1 MKLNRS
7 MNSVMSA
14 ARSIEVRATAKSD
27 TTILKAYKAFQRIC
41 DVEKK
46 YSTHVLDYSNALIN
60 VNTALI
66 EIEEAIE
73 SVGRHG
79 AKYFEDE
86 FIQNSADILDR
97 SCPDITGQINAM
109 YNNIATLEQLN
120 TIYLSAQA
128 VKDRIMMYCITQSD
142 CPTKEKEDAKSS
154 VSNNTMSSIK
164 YEKSSIKVE
173 KPDLMSESTDDTL
186 KKEIAAY
193 EKSRKHRGGQPK
205 VDINE

>member
-7 MNSVMSA
+7 MSNVMTA

-46 YSTHVLDYSNALIN
+46 YSTSVLDYSNALIIAN
-60 VNTALI
+60 NALI

-79 AKYFEDE
+79 TKYFEDE

-128 VKDRIMMYCITQSD
+128 VKDRIMMQYI
-142 CPTKEKEDAKSS
+142 
-154 VSNNTMSSIK
+154 MIRL
-164 YEKSSIKVE
+164 
-173 KPDLMSESTDDTL
+173 PD
-186 KKEIAAY
+186 
-193 EKSRKHRGGQPK
+193 
-205 VDINE
+205 

>member
-7 MNSVMSA
+7 MSNVMTA
-14 ARSIEVRATAKSD
+14 AHVIEMRATAKSD

-46 YSTHVLDYSNALIN
+46 YSTSVLDYP
-60 VNTALI
+60 NTLVIANNALI

-73 SVGRHG
+73 SVGRYG
-79 AKYFEDE
+79 VKYFEDE

-120 TIYLSAQA
+120 TIYVAAQA
-128 VKDRIMMYCITQSD
+128 VKDRILMYNILD
-142 CPTKEKEDAKSS
+142 PKEKEKTNVTNATSS
-154 VSNNTMSSIK
+154 VSNDVTSSVK
-164 YEKSSIKVE
+164 YEKAYPTD
-173 KPDLMSESTDDTL
+173 KP
-186 KKEIAAY
+186 
-193 EKSRKHRGGQPK
+193 RKHRGGQPK
-205 VDINE
+205 IEINE

>member
-7 MNSVMSA
+7 MNSVMNA
-14 ARSIEVRATAKSD
+14 ARSIEVRATVKSD

-46 YSTHVLDYSNALIN
+46 YSTSMLDYSNTLVIAN
-60 VNTALI
+60 NALI

-79 AKYFEDE
+79 TKYFEDE

-128 VKDRIMMYCITQSD
+128 VKDRIMMHMITQSD
-142 CPTKEKEDAKSS
+142 DLNKEKEDAKSF

-164 YEKSSIKVE
+164 YEK
-173 KPDLMSESTDDTL
+173 PDLMSESTDDKL

>member
-1 MKLNRS
+1 MKLNRY
-7 MNSVMSA
+7 MNPTMNA
-14 ARSIEVRATAKSD
+14 ANVIEMRATVKSD

-41 DVEKK
+41 DVERK
-46 YSTHVLDYSNALIN
+46 YSTHMLDYSNALIIAN
-60 VNTALI
+60 NALI

-97 SCPDITGQINAM
+97 SYPDITGQINAM
-109 YNNIATLEQLN
+109 YNNISTLEQLN

-142 CPTKEKEDAKSS
+142 CPNKEKENAKSS
-154 VSNNTMSSIK
+154 L
-164 YEKSSIKVE
+164 KVE
-173 KPDLMSESTDDTL
+173 KPDLMSESASTDKL
-186 KKEIAAY
+186 KDVIAAHG
-193 EKSRKHRGGQPK
+193 KRRGGQPK

>member
-7 MNSVMSA
+7 MSNVMNA
-14 ARSIEVRATAKSD
+14 AHVIEMRATAKSD

-46 YSTHVLDYSNALIN
+46 YSTHVLDYSNSLIIAN
-60 VNTALI
+60 NALI

-164 YEKSSIKVE
+164 VE
-173 KPDLMSESTDDTL
+173 KPDLMSESTDDKL

>member
-7 MNSVMSA
+7 MSNVMNA
-14 ARSIEVRATAKSD
+14 ARSIEMRATAKSD
-27 TTILKAYKAFQRIC
+27 TTILRAYKAFQRIC

-46 YSTHVLDYSNALIN
+46 YSTHVLDYSNALIIA
-60 VNTALI
+60 NTALI

-86 FIQNSADILDR
+86 FIQNSADVLDR

-120 TIYLSAQA
+120 TIYLSAKA
-128 VKDRIMMYCITQSD
+128 VEDRIVMHMVTQSE
-142 CPTKEKEDAKSS
+142 CPNKEKEEAK
-154 VSNNTMSSIK
+154 TLIK
-164 YEKSSIKVE
+164 DLKSSITVE
-173 KPDLMSESTDDTL
+173 KPDLMSTSTDDKL
-186 KKEIAAY
+186 KDEIAAL
-193 EKSRKHRGGQPK
+193 KKKRRGGQPK
-205 VDINE
+205 IDINE

>member
-7 MNSVMSA
+7 MPNVMTA
-14 ARSIEVRATAKSD
+14 AHVIEMRATVKSD

-46 YSTHVLDYSNALIN
+46 YSTSMLDYP
-60 VNTALI
+60 NTLVIANNALI

-73 SVGRHG
+73 SVGRYG
-79 AKYFEDE
+79 VKYFEDE

-128 VKDRIMMYCITQSD
+128 VKDQIMMHMVTQSD
-142 CPTKEKEDAKSS
+142 DPEKKEKTNVTNATSS
-154 VSNNTMSSIK
+154 VSNDVTSSVK
-164 YEKSSIKVE
+164 YEKAYPTD
-173 KPDLMSESTDDTL
+173 KP
-186 KKEIAAY
+186 
-193 EKSRKHRGGQPK
+193 RKHRGGQPK
-205 VDINE
+205 IDINEEVSPTY

>member
-7 MNSVMSA
+7 MSNVMNA
-14 ARSIEVRATAKSD
+14 AHVIEMRATAKSD
-27 TTILKAYKAFQRIC
+27 TTILKAYKAFQSIC

-46 YSTHVLDYSNALIN
+46 YSTHVLDYSNALIIA
-60 VNTALI
+60 NTALI

-120 TIYLSAQA
+120 TIYAAAKA
-128 VKDRIMMYCITQSD
+128 VEDRIMMHMITQSD
-142 CPTKEKEDAKSS
+142 CPTKEKEDAK
-154 VSNNTMSSIK
+154 TLIK
-164 YEKSSIKVE
+164 DVKSSIKVE
-173 KPDLMSESTDDTL
+173 KPDLMSASTGDKL
-186 KKEIAAY
+186 KDEIAAL
-193 EKSRKHRGGQPK
+193 KTKRRGGQPK

>member
-27 TTILKAYKAFQRIC
+27 VVILKAYKAFQRVC
-41 DVEKK
+41 DAERK
-46 YSTHVLDYSNALIN
+46 YSTHVLDYSNSLI
-60 VNTALI
+60 VANTALI

-120 TIYLSAQA
+120 TIYLSAKA
-128 VKDRIMMYCITQSD
+128 VEDRIVMHMVTQSEN
-142 CPTKEKEDAKSS
+142 PNKEKEEAK
-154 VSNNTMSSIK
+154 TLIK
-164 YEKSSIKVE
+164 DVKSSITVE
-173 KPDLMSESTDDTL
+173 KPDLMSASTDD
-186 KKEIAAY
+186 KHKDEIAAL
-193 EKSRKHRGGQPK
+193 KKKCRGGQPK
-205 VDINE
+205 IDINE

>member
-1 MKLNRS
+1 MIG
-7 MNSVMSA
+7 A
-14 ARSIEVRATAKSD
+14 A
-27 TTILKAYKAFQRIC
+27 
-41 DVEKK
+41 
-46 YSTHVLDYSNALIN
+46 
-60 VNTALI
+60 
-66 EIEEAIE
+66 
-73 SVGRHG
+73 
-79 AKYFEDE
+79 
-86 FIQNSADILDR
+86 DR

-142 CPTKEKEDAKSS
+142 CPTKEKEDATSS

-164 YEKSSIKVE
+164 YEK
-173 KPDLMSESTDDTL
+173 PDLMSESTDDKL

>member
-7 MNSVMSA
+7 MSNVMNA
-14 ARSIEVRATAKSD
+14 AHVIEMRATAKSD

-41 DVEKK
+41 DAEKK
-46 YSTHVLDYSNALIN
+46 YSMHVLDYSNALIN
-60 VNTALI
+60 ANSALI

-79 AKYFEDE
+79 TKYFEDE
-86 FIQNSADILDR
+86 FIQNSADVLDR
-97 SCPDITGQINAM
+97 SYPDITGQINAM

-142 CPTKEKEDAKSS
+142 CPNKEKEDAKSS
-154 VSNNTMSSIK
+154 VSNDVTSSVK
-164 YEKSSIKVE
+164 YEKAYQTSK
-173 KPDLMSESTDDTL
+173 STD
-186 KKEIAAY
+186 
-193 EKSRKHRGGQPK
+193 EKADPLNEFVDKLEKRRGGRRRTE
-205 VDINE
+205 INE

>member
-7 MNSVMSA
+7 MSNVMNA
-14 ARSIEVRATAKSD
+14 AHAIEMRATAKSD

-46 YSTHVLDYSNALIN
+46 YSTHVLDYSNSLIIAN
-60 VNTALI
+60 NALI

-128 VKDRIMMYCITQSD
+128 VKDRIMMHMVLQSEY
-142 CPTKEKEDAKSS
+142 PTKEKEDAKSS

-164 YEKSSIKVE
+164 VE
-173 KPDLMSESTDDTL
+173 KPDLMSESTDDKL
-186 KKEIAAY
+186 KKEIAAHG
-193 EKSRKHRGGQPK
+193 KRRGGQPK
-205 VDINE
+205 IDINE

>member
-7 MNSVMSA
+7 MSNVMTA
-14 ARSIEVRATAKSD
+14 AHVIEMRATAKSD
-27 TTILKAYKAFQRIC
+27 TTILKAYKAFQMVC
-41 DVEKK
+41 DAERK
-46 YSTHVLDYSNALIN
+46 YSTHVLDYSNSLIIAN
-60 VNTALI
+60 NALI

-142 CPTKEKEDAKSS
+142 CPTKEKENAKSS
-154 VSNNTMSSIK
+154 L
-164 YEKSSIKVE
+164 KVE
-173 KPDLMSESTDDTL
+173 KPDLMSESTSTDEL
-186 KKEIAAY
+186 KKEIAAL
-193 EKSRKHRGGQPK
+193 ERHRKHRGGQPK

>member
-7 MNSVMSA
+7 MPNVMNA
-14 ARSIEVRATAKSD
+14 ARSIEMRATVRSD
-27 TTILKAYKAFQRIC
+27 TIILKAYKAFQRIC

-46 YSTHVLDYSNALIN
+46 YSTSALDYSNTLIIAN
-60 VNTALI
+60 NALI

-73 SVGRHG
+73 SVGHHG
-79 AKYFEDE
+79 KKYFEDE

-128 VKDRIMMYCITQSD
+128 VKDRIMMYCISQSD

-154 VSNNTMSSIK
+154 IT
-164 YEKSSIKVE
+164 VE
-173 KPDLMSESTDDTL
+173 KPDLMSTSTDEL
-186 KKEIAAY
+186 KKDMDIAAL
-193 EKSRKHRGGQPK
+193 KKRRGRRKIE
-205 VDINE
+205 INE

>member
-7 MNSVMSA
+7 MNSSVMNA
-14 ARSIEVRATAKSD
+14 AHVIEMRATVKSD
-27 TTILKAYKAFQRIC
+27 ITILKAYKAFQRIC

-46 YSTHVLDYSNALIN
+46 YSTSVLDYSNTLAIAN
-60 VNTALI
+60 NALI

-79 AKYFEDE
+79 TKYFEDE

-120 TIYLSAQA
+120 TIYVSAQA
-128 VKDRIMMYCITQSD
+128 VKDRIMMYNILRSEY
-142 CPTKEKEDAKSS
+142 PNKEEVKTLIKDAKAL
-154 VSNNTMSSIK
+154 IDG
-164 YEKSSIKVE
+164 E
-173 KPDLMSESTDDTL
+173 
-186 KKEIAAY
+186 
-193 EKSRKHRGGQPK
+193 K
-205 VDINE
+205 VDHKNDIADLDLKMRRAGRHHRELNE

>member
-7 MNSVMSA
+7 MNSVMNA
-14 ARSIEVRATAKSD
+14 ARSIEVRATVKSD
-27 TTILKAYKAFQRIC
+27 TTILRAYKAFQRIC

-46 YSTHVLDYSNALIN
+46 YSTHVLNYSNALIIA
-60 VNTALI
+60 NTALI

-120 TIYLSAQA
+120 TIYAAAKA
-128 VKDRIMMYCITQSD
+128 VEDRIMMHMVTQSD
-142 CPTKEKEDAKSS
+142 DPNKEKEDAKSS

-164 YEKSSIKVE
+164 YEK
-173 KPDLMSESTDDTL
+173 PDLMSASTDDKL
-186 KKEIAAY
+186 KDEIAAL
-193 EKSRKHRGGQPK
+193 KKKRRGSQPK
-205 VDINE
+205 IDINE

>member
-7 MNSVMSA
+7 MNSSILDV
-14 ARSIEVRATAKSD
+14 ARSIENRATAKSD
-27 TTILKAYKAFQRIC
+27 VTILKAYKAFQKIC

-97 SCPDITGQINAM
+97 SCRSELPGHHW
-109 YNNIATLEQLN
+109 
-120 TIYLSAQA
+120 
-128 VKDRIMMYCITQSD
+128 SD
-142 CPTKEKEDAKSS
+142 QCD
-154 VSNNTMSSIK
+154 V
-164 YEKSSIKVE
+164 
-173 KPDLMSESTDDTL
+173 
-186 KKEIAAY
+186 
-193 EKSRKHRGGQPK
+193 
-205 VDINE
+205 

>member
-7 MNSVMSA
+7 VSNVMTA
-14 ARSIEVRATAKSD
+14 AHVIEMRATAKSD

-46 YSTHVLDYSNALIN
+46 YSTSMLDYP
-60 VNTALI
+60 NTLVIANNALI

-73 SVGRHG
+73 SVGRYG
-79 AKYFEDE
+79 VKYFDDE

-120 TIYLSAQA
+120 TIYVAAQA
-128 VKDRIMMYCITQSD
+128 VKDRILMYNILD
-142 CPTKEKEDAKSS
+142 PEKKEKEDAKSS
-154 VSNNTMSSIK
+154 VSNDVTSSVK
-164 YEKSSIKVE
+164 YEKAYPMTDE
-173 KPDLMSESTDDTL
+173 KADRMSEYVDKL
-186 KKEIAAY
+186 
-193 EKSRKHRGGQPK
+193 EKRRGGRRK
-205 VDINE
+205 INE